1 MHEQPCRSPAD
12 CLYLFP
18 PFYPTSFIR
27 IVITTYNCTRSLNG
41 STTAIH
47 SRYPFL
53 YLPHVLSKQRYEPI
67 QSSFQIEPQ
76 NPFHISRQP
85 FFLVSS
91 EAKGA
96 TSRDGAC
103 FLPVRNGR
111 RFGSEGAGFSSILPF
126 LSMVMKAS
134 SICCTRWLMK
144 FSHRCDDDHIHHT
157 CDIYSVQYR

>member
-111 RFGSEGAGFSSILPF
+111 RFGGEGGRLFVDTSLSLNGDESFIDLLHSMADEIFSSL
-126 LSMVMKAS
+126 
-134 SICCTRWLMK
+134 
-144 FSHRCDDDHIHHT
+144 
-157 CDIYSVQYR
+157 